1 MEFRIL
7 GPLYADAG
15 TGSGP
20 ALLGQPLLQSA
31 LAVLLLRANR
41 TCSRPFLIDALWGS
55 EPPAAPEAALRVCIS
70 RLRSCLG
77 DCACRLQTIGPPGG
91 RAPVLRQQRGYVMHV
106 RPGELDADEFSDL
119 AAQGQSELDIGNAAA
134 AAASFVQALALWG
147 DPPLPDLPDSP
158 ALAADVTRLAQ
169 HRRTVMDALIDA
181 RLAVGE
187 HDQLLGQLR
196 AAVAAE
202 PGRERT
208 CEQLMSACHSLGL
221 RKEALEV
228 YQTARRVTLEQQGAE
243 PGPALSVLYR
253 RILAEEAAMDPTP
266 PTVNSGALPGPLRP
280 GQRLPGARSP
290 RALPPGAHSPGPLQ
304 PHALRAG
311 PRPPD
316 PRPPGA
322 PPLPPL
328 PPGPRVPGPQAPA
341 PLPTG
346 PRPPGAPPL
355 TPLPPGPQVTGP
367 QAPAPLPTG
376 PRPPGAPP
384 LTPLPPGPRLP
395 GPQAPAPPADFTG
408 RSAEL
413 AAVVAGLSGP
423 GVPIA
428 IVSGAPGIG
437 KTAAAAAAVLQLREQ
452 FADGQLYTELGGLER
467 PRDPQDV
474 LAELL
479 QAIGVTERNVPA
491 AGPPRAAL
499 YRSLLAD
506 RRILVIADDAAS
518 AMQVRP
524 LIPAAG
530 GAGVIVTSRSRLSG
544 LAGAR
549 HIELGGLDVADAL
562 ALLCA
567 TAGPDRISADSA
579 AAHAVA
585 AICGGLPLALRLA
598 GEVLAARPGLTV
610 HALAAELASDRVLE
624 ILVAEDVSVRET
636 IGTSYRALSAFARSI
651 LSAVAL
657 TLPGEIPANE
667 LVAAAAGDATVPAQ
681 LTGVGLLAP
690 AHLELPGEY
699 YSIHPLIRRYAAMQA
714 NADTHP
720 GAD

>member
-20 ALLGQPLLQSA
+20 AVVGQPLLQSA

-77 DCACRLQTIGPPGG
+77 DCAGRLQTIGPPGG

-187 HDQLLGQLR
+187 HEQLLGQLR

-208 CEQLMSACHSLGL
+208 CEQLMRACHSLGL

-253 RILAEEAAMDPTP
+253 RILAEETAMDPTP
-266 PTVNSGALPGPLRP
+266 PAVNSGALPGPPRP

-290 RALPPGAHSPGPLQ
+290 RALLPDAHSPGSLQ
-304 PHALRAG
+304 PHALRAS

-316 PRPPGA
+316 PQPPGPRPPGA
-322 PPLPPL
+322 PPHTPLLPGPLLPGPLLPGPL
-328 PPGPRVPGPQAPA
+328 PPGPRLSGPQATA

-346 PRPPGAPPL
+346 PRPPGAPPV
-355 TPLPPGPQVTGP
+355 TPL
-367 QAPAPLPTG
+367 L
-376 PRPPGAPP
+376 
-384 LTPLPPGPRLP
+384 PGPRLP
-395 GPQAPAPPADFTG
+395 GPQAPAPPADFSG

-428 IVSGAPGIG
+428 VVSGAPGTG
-437 KTAAAAAAVLQLREQ
+437 KTAAAAAAALQLRDQ
-452 FADGQLYTELGGLER
+452 FADGQLYAELGGLEH

-479 QAIGVTERNVPA
+479 QAIGVTERNVPP

-549 HIELGGLDVADAL
+549 HIELGGLDEADAL

-579 AAHAVA
+579 AARAVA

-610 HALAAELASDRVLE
+610 HALAAELASNRVLE
-624 ILVAEDVSVRET
+624 VLAAEDVSVRET
-636 IGTSYRALSAFARSI
+636 IGTSYRALSAFARSV

-657 TLPGEIPANE
+657 SSPGEIAANE
-667 LVAAAAGDATVPAQ
+667 LVAAADGDSTVPAQ
-681 LTGVGLLAP
+681 LTGVGLLTP
-690 AHLELPGEY
+690 ARLEMPGEY
-699 YSIHPLIRRYAAMQA
+699 YSIHPLIRRYAVMQA
-714 NADTHP
+714 NADTHL

>member
-20 ALLGQPLLQSA
+20 AVLGQPLLQSA

-77 DCACRLQTIGPPGG
+77 DCAGRLQTIGPPGG

-187 HDQLLGQLR
+187 HEQLLGQLR

-208 CEQLMSACHSLGL
+208 CEQLMRACHSLGL

-253 RILAEEAAMDPTP
+253 RILAEETAMDPTP

-280 GQRLPGARSP
+280 GQRLPGAPPLTPLP
-290 RALPPGAHSPGPLQ
+290 R
-304 PHALRAG
+304 G
-311 PRPPD
+311 PRL
-316 PRPPGA
+316 PR
-322 PPLPPL
+322 
-328 PPGPRVPGPQAPA
+328 PQAPA

-346 PRPPGAPPL
+346 PRPPVTPPL
-355 TPLPPGPQVTGP
+355 TPLPPGPQ
-367 QAPAPLPTG
+367 
-376 PRPPGAPP
+376 
-384 LTPLPPGPRLP
+384 LP

-437 KTAAAAAAVLQLREQ
+437 KTAAAVAAALQLREQ
-452 FADGQLYTELGGLER
+452 FADGQLYAELGGLER

-549 HIELGGLDVADAL
+549 HIELGGLDEADAL
-562 ALLCA
+562 VLLCA

-636 IGTSYRALSAFARSI
+636 IGTSYRALSAFARSA

-667 LVAAAAGDATVPAQ
+667 LVAAADGDATVPAQ

-690 AHLELPGEY
+690 ARLEMPGEY

-714 NADTHP
+714 DADTHP

>member
-20 ALLGQPLLQSA
+20 AVLGQPLLQSA

-77 DCACRLQTIGPPGG
+77 DCAGRLQTIGPPGG

-187 HDQLLGQLR
+187 HEQLLGQLR

-208 CEQLMSACHSLGL
+208 CEQLMRACHSLGL

-253 RILAEEAAMDPTP
+253 RILAEETAMDPTP

-280 GQRLPGARSP
+280 GQRLPGAPPLTPLP
-290 RALPPGAHSPGPLQ
+290 R
-304 PHALRAG
+304 G
-311 PRPPD
+311 PRL
-316 PRPPGA
+316 PR
-322 PPLPPL
+322 
-328 PPGPRVPGPQAPA
+328 PQAPA

-346 PRPPGAPPL
+346 PRPPVTPPL
-355 TPLPPGPQVTGP
+355 TPLPPGPQ
-367 QAPAPLPTG
+367 
-376 PRPPGAPP
+376 
-384 LTPLPPGPRLP
+384 LP

-437 KTAAAAAAVLQLREQ
+437 KTSAAVAAALQLREQ
-452 FADGQLYTELGGLER
+452 FADGQLYAELGGLER

-549 HIELGGLDVADAL
+549 HIELGGLDEADAL
-562 ALLCA
+562 VLLCA

-636 IGTSYRALSAFARSI
+636 IGTSYRALSAFARSA

-667 LVAAAAGDATVPAQ
+667 LVAAADGDATVPAQ

-690 AHLELPGEY
+690 ARLELPGEY

-714 NADTHP
+714 NANTHP

>member
-20 ALLGQPLLQSA
+20 AVLGQPLLQSA

-77 DCACRLQTIGPPGG
+77 DCAGRLQTIGPPGG

-187 HDQLLGQLR
+187 HEQLLGQLR

-208 CEQLMSACHSLGL
+208 CEQLMRACHSLGL

-253 RILAEEAAMDPTP
+253 RILAEETAMDPTP

-290 RALPPGAHSPGPLQ
+290 RALQPGAHSPGPLQ

-311 PRPPD
+311 LRPPD

-322 PPLPPL
+322 PPLTPL
-328 PPGPRVPGPQAPA
+328 PRGPRQPRPQAPA

-355 TPLPPGPQVTGP
+355 TPLPPGPQL
-367 QAPAPLPTG
+367 A
-376 PRPPGAPP
+376 
-384 LTPLPPGPRLP
+384 

-437 KTAAAAAAVLQLREQ
+437 KTAATAAAALQLREQ
-452 FADGQLYTELGGLER
+452 FADGQLYAELGGLER
-467 PRDPQDV
+467 PRHPQDV

-549 HIELGGLDVADAL
+549 HIELGGLDEADAL

-636 IGTSYRALSAFARSI
+636 IGTSYRALSAFARSA

-667 LVAAAAGDATVPAQ
+667 LVAAADGDATVPAQ

-690 AHLELPGEY
+690 ARLELPGEY

-714 NADTHP
+714 NANTHP

>member
-20 ALLGQPLLQSA
+20 AVLGQPLLQSA

-77 DCACRLQTIGPPGG
+77 DCAGRLQTIGPPGG

-187 HDQLLGQLR
+187 HEQLLGQLR

-208 CEQLMSACHSLGL
+208 CEQLMRACHSLGL

-253 RILAEEAAMDPTP
+253 RILAEETAMDPTP
-266 PTVNSGALPGPLRP
+266 PTVNSGAMPGPLRP
-280 GQRLPGARSP
+280 GQRLPGAPPLTPLP
-290 RALPPGAHSPGPLQ
+290 R
-304 PHALRAG
+304 G
-311 PRPPD
+311 PRL
-316 PRPPGA
+316 PR
-322 PPLPPL
+322 
-328 PPGPRVPGPQAPA
+328 PQAPA

-346 PRPPGAPPL
+346 PRPPVTPPL
-355 TPLPPGPQVTGP
+355 TPLPPGPQ
-367 QAPAPLPTG
+367 
-376 PRPPGAPP
+376 
-384 LTPLPPGPRLP
+384 LP

-437 KTAAAAAAVLQLREQ
+437 KTAAAVAAALQLREQ
-452 FADGQLYTELGGLER
+452 FADGQLYAELGGLER

-549 HIELGGLDVADAL
+549 HIELGGLDEADAL
-562 ALLCA
+562 VLLCA

-636 IGTSYRALSAFARSI
+636 IGTSYRALSAFARSA

-667 LVAAAAGDATVPAQ
+667 LVAAADGDATVPAQ

-690 AHLELPGEY
+690 ARLELPGEY

-714 NADTHP
+714 NANTHP

>member
-20 ALLGQPLLQSA
+20 AVLGQPLLQSA

-77 DCACRLQTIGPPGG
+77 DCAGRLQTIGPPGG

-187 HDQLLGQLR
+187 HEQLLGQLR

-208 CEQLMSACHSLGL
+208 CEQLMRACHSLGL

-253 RILAEEAAMDPTP
+253 RILAEETAMDPTP

-280 GQRLPGARSP
+280 GQRLPGAPPLTPLP
-290 RALPPGAHSPGPLQ
+290 R
-304 PHALRAG
+304 G
-311 PRPPD
+311 PRL
-316 PRPPGA
+316 PR
-322 PPLPPL
+322 
-328 PPGPRVPGPQAPA
+328 PQAPA

-346 PRPPGAPPL
+346 PRPPVTPPL
-355 TPLPPGPQVTGP
+355 TPLPPGPQ
-367 QAPAPLPTG
+367 
-376 PRPPGAPP
+376 
-384 LTPLPPGPRLP
+384 LP

-437 KTAAAAAAVLQLREQ
+437 KTAAAVAAALQLREQ
-452 FADGQLYTELGGLER
+452 FADGQLYAELGGLER

-479 QAIGVTERNVPA
+479 RAIGVTERNVPA

-549 HIELGGLDVADAL
+549 HIELGGLDEADAL
-562 ALLCA
+562 VLLCA

-636 IGTSYRALSAFARSI
+636 IGTSYRALSAFARSV

-657 TLPGEIPANE
+657 SLPGEISAND
-667 LVAAAAGDATVPAQ
+667 LVAAADGDATVPAQ

-690 AHLELPGEY
+690 ARLEMPGEY

-714 NADTHP
+714 DADTHP

>member
-20 ALLGQPLLQSA
+20 AVLGQPLLQSA

-77 DCACRLQTIGPPGG
+77 DCAGRLQTIGPPGG

-187 HDQLLGQLR
+187 HEQLLGQLR

-208 CEQLMSACHSLGL
+208 CEQLMRACHSLGL

-253 RILAEEAAMDPTP
+253 RILAEETAMDPTP

-280 GQRLPGARSP
+280 GQRLPGAPPLTPLP
-290 RALPPGAHSPGPLQ
+290 R
-304 PHALRAG
+304 G
-311 PRPPD
+311 PRL
-316 PRPPGA
+316 PR
-322 PPLPPL
+322 
-328 PPGPRVPGPQAPA
+328 PQAPA

-346 PRPPGAPPL
+346 PRPPVTPPL
-355 TPLPPGPQVTGP
+355 TPLPPGPQ
-367 QAPAPLPTG
+367 
-376 PRPPGAPP
+376 
-384 LTPLPPGPRLP
+384 LP

-437 KTAAAAAAVLQLREQ
+437 KTAAAVAAALQLREQ
-452 FADGQLYTELGGLER
+452 FADGQLYAELGGLER

-549 HIELGGLDVADAL
+549 HIELGGLDEADAL
-562 ALLCA
+562 VLLCA

-636 IGTSYRALSAFARSI
+636 IGTSYRALSAFARSV

-657 TLPGEIPANE
+657 SLPGEISAND
-667 LVAAAAGDATVPAQ
+667 LVAAADGDATVPAQ

-690 AHLELPGEY
+690 ARLEMPGEY

-714 NADTHP
+714 DADTHP